1 MASNCTTLLLPPPGF
16 LVVPPG
22 PGSSSL
28 LLKAFGAPESGIF
41 SPAVCIQML
50 LSLFNEGSPDPQPFA
65 CLAGAQH
72 HLTPQGTPS
81 PCLWPD
87 SSSRDEGFFSFLI
100 YFVLCSNPMPETT
113 SGVFRPSENIQSIN
127 EFKANFLIFFKVCLI
142 LVPQEKMGTL
152 VLKVQVLPSYLA
164 DRGVFQTTS
173 PHCTDAE
180 TEAQEGTVVLTDFTK
195 QPKLS

>member
-1 MASNCTTLLLPPPGF
+1 MP
-16 LVVPPG
+16 
-22 PGSSSL
+22 
-28 LLKAFGAPESGIF
+28 
-41 SPAVCIQML
+41 
-50 LSLFNEGSPDPQPFA
+50 LSLESFPQLSASRCYSVFSMRAPLTQPFA

-87 SSSRDEGFFSFLI
+87 SSSRDEGFFSFLN
-100 YFVLCSNPMPETT
+100 YFVLCSNRMPETT
-113 SGVFRPSENIQSIN
+113 SGVFRPSENIHSIN

-180 TEAQEGTVVLTDFTK
+180 TEALRGNRCAHRLH
-195 QPKLS
+195 

>member
-1 MASNCTTLLLPPPGF
+1 
-16 LVVPPG
+16 
-22 PGSSSL
+22 
-28 LLKAFGAPESGIF
+28 
-41 SPAVCIQML
+41 
-50 LSLFNEGSPDPQPFA
+50 
-65 CLAGAQH
+65 
-72 HLTPQGTPS
+72 
-81 PCLWPD
+81 
-87 SSSRDEGFFSFLI
+87 
-100 YFVLCSNPMPETT
+100 MPETT
-113 SGVFRPSENIQSIN
+113 SGVFRPSENIHSIN